1 MKIQLVGK
9 GISELSP
16 AGDADTA
23 AQAYCYCETPV
34 GILRIEEDQ
43 DGITAVR
50 FMDHSSCPKEV
61 GYPGKYLAETEK
73 QLAEYFAG
81 RRKVFDLPLSPK
93 GTEFQKRVWKA
104 LCDIPYGETRSYQEI
119 AEVVGNAK
127 ATRAVGM
134 ANNRNPIVILIPC
147 HRVIGKSGKLTGYA
161 GGLERKQ
168 FLLKL
173 EGS

>member
-1 MKIQLVGK
+1 MKISGTF
-9 GISELSP
+9 P
-16 AGDADTA
+16 AGEADAA
-23 AQAYCYCETPV
+23 APAFCYCETPA

-43 DGITAVR
+43 AGIAAVR
-50 FMDHSSCPKEV
+50 FTDLSSCPKEA
-61 GYPGKYLAETEK
+61 GCPGKYLAEAEK

-81 RRKVFDLPLSPK
+81 SRRVFDLPLSPK
-93 GTEFQKRVWKA
+93 GSEFQKRVWKA

-119 AEVVGNAK
+119 AEAVGNAK
-127 ATRAVGM
+127 AARAVGL

-161 GGLERKQ
+161 GGLDRKQ

>member
-1 MKIQLVGK
+1 MKISGTF
-9 GISELSP
+9 P
-16 AGDADTA
+16 AGEADAA
-23 AQAYCYCETPV
+23 ALAFCYCETPA

-43 DGITAVR
+43 AGIASVS
-50 FMDHSSCPKEV
+50 FADYSFCQKEA
-61 GYPGKYLAETEK
+61 GCPGKYLAEAEK

-81 RRKVFDLPLSPK
+81 SRRGFDLPLSPK
-93 GTEFQKRVWKA
+93 GSEFQKRVWKA

-119 AEVVGNAK
+119 AEAVGNAK
-127 ATRAVGM
+127 AARAVGL

-161 GGLERKQ
+161 GGLDRKQ